1 MNFTLQ
7 STQLFA
13 IGIGIFGL
21 IGFLQGWRR
30 ALVVLVFV
38 LVAIVFLLLG
48 GGNVIAEIFFVRIP
62 QTINVLTGGAIG
74 PKSPSPPSANQVLI
88 AKLIT
93 LGLALILGYSF
104 AGRGF
109 KPTDASLGPFKY
121 KIEGPL
127 SSNLVGIIPGMVTGY
142 ALMSYLN
149 QLFAANPT
157 VSLGI
162 SSVNTNTV
170 GSYIVVIVIVAI
182 VALVI
187 GLMTRV
193 GK

>member
-13 IGIGIFGL
+13 IGLFVFGL

-62 QTINVLTGGAIG
+62 QTIYVLTGGAIG
-74 PKSPSPPSANQVLI
+74 PKSASPPSANQVLI
-88 AKLIT
+88 SKLIT
-93 LGLALILGYSF
+93 LGLALILGFSF

-109 KPTDASLGPFKY
+109 KPTDASVGPFKY
-121 KIEGPL
+121 KIDGPL
-127 SSNLVGIIPGMVTGY
+127 SSNFVGIIPGMVTGY

-162 SSVNTNTV
+162 SSVNTNSV

-187 GLMTRV
+187 GLMTRF
-193 GK
+193 GQ